1 MKFKSILIFIII
13 FTLLFTTTVFA
24 DEFISYNKIQVN
36 LENYIEENRYILD
49 IKELA
54 EEPDYIIYLNAETM
68 KNEKVSFKYNE
79 EFKDKDYII
88 PLEYIKNGV
97 SYIDFEF
104 LNYVID
110 KCEYLQEKEIKPY
123 EEGIIGFI
131 LKILILIMFFGFIS
145 AFISFI
151 VCIFRSFKF
160 SILPG
165 ILLEVGL
172 ISTVVIASVFLVYK
186 HTDKMQ
192 EHIANV
198 KQEFTTSIK
207 EYYK

>member
-1 MKFKSILIFIII
+1 MRFKTILIFIII
-13 FTLLFTTTVFA
+13 FTTPVFA
-24 DEFISYNKIQVN
+24 DEFISYNKIQSN
-36 LENYIEENRYILD
+36 LENYIEENKYILD
-49 IKELA
+49 IKELT
-54 EEPDYIIYLNAETM
+54 EEPDYIIYLNAETV

-79 EFKDKDYII
+79 EFKGKDYII

-110 KCEYLQEKEIKPY
+110 KCNYLQEKEIKPY

-151 VCIFRSFKF
+151 LCIFRSFKF
-160 SILPG
+160 SIIPG
-165 ILLEVGL
+165 ILLEAGL
-172 ISTVVIASVFLVYK
+172 ISTIAIASVFLVYK
-186 HTDKMQ
+186 HTDKVQ
-192 EHIANV
+192 DHIANV
-198 KQEFTTSIK
+198 KQEFATSVK